1 MKIRSKSALRGLALV
16 SAMTLVLVG
25 CGSSSS
31 DSAGT
36 LSEQALG
43 AQGAEN
49 AEAGY
54 PLPDCTGLDPASC
67 TYDGFDPDVHGFGFE
82 NWGEVGN
89 VGATELIAL
98 FGRKK
103 VCASGSGS
111 TCVLF
116 PAARQFAAQVN
127 EAMAGGH
134 CEGMAVLAAR
144 LFLGYDNLADLDPTA
159 TSTFELARETPAV
172 SQAIETWWATQ
183 MLPPVQRAYQGYQTY
198 QPSEIATALA
208 DGLAR
213 GVGYTMGIYSEAGGH
228 AITPIGVTELEGKLA
243 VSAYD
248 NNFPGTVQRILIDPV
263 AETWSYA
270 MGSTN
275 PDAPT
280 GGWEGGQGTIELTP
294 MESRTLPAE
303 SPFTDGE
310 AKGAAANKTSQLLV
324 TSPNPSTRLGLQLA
338 IGGTT
343 YDLSDPTTELPDGVI
358 ARSTLGSVL
367 SGKGLAVSVDRTKVG
382 AFTAEL
388 STPGAQAGTVPVT
401 MSIDDPSS
409 PRVTLRG
416 VVDPGTGTS
425 ASFSVG
431 KGGRVTVDPAEIGG
445 AEVNVSNGLI
455 SADFDLPEGV
465 DMSVGARD
473 GNGVAEIEYF
483 DEDGSSIGVYEVE
496 YETEDGT
503 VVDIVADFDETSG
516 EFDVTEE
523 AAEAESVD
531 TALLTALEDDLG
543 EEGGAPAGD
552 EGGSNAGEE
561 GSGQDL
567 ADEAAGD
574 GTDGAVDT
582 GAGDGTD
589 NGSGSGSDNG
599 SGSGSD
605 NGSGSGSDSGS
616 GSGSDSGSTND
627 EPIVEEEPAPEVNG
641 AAEE

>member
-1 MKIRSKSALRGLALV
+1 MALILA
-16 SAMTLVLVG
+16 G
-25 CGSSSS
+25 CGSSAS
-31 DSAGT
+31 DST
-36 LSEQALG
+36 ETQSQQVLG
-43 AQGAEN
+43 AQGSEN
-49 AEAGY
+49 SEAGY
-54 PLPDCTGLDPASC
+54 PLPNCTGLDPASC
-67 TYDGFDPDVHGFGFE
+67 AYDGFDPEVDGFGFE

-89 VGATELIAL
+89 LGATELIAL

-134 CEGMAVLAAR
+134 CEGMAVMAAR
-144 LFLGYDNLADLDPTA
+144 LFLGYDNLADLDPAA

-183 MLPPVQRAYQGYQTY
+183 MLPPVQRAYQEYQTY
-198 QPSEIATALA
+198 QPSEIAAALA

-213 GVGYTMGIYSEAGGH
+213 GVGYTMGIYSDAGGH

-294 MESRTLPAE
+294 MDSRSLPAE

-324 TSPNPSTRLGLQLA
+324 TSPDPSTRLGLELA

-343 YDLSDPTTELPDGVI
+343 YDLSDPTIDLPDGVI

-382 AFTAEL
+382 AFTAAL
-388 STPGAQAGTVPVT
+388 SVPGDQAQTLPVT
-401 MSIDDPSS
+401 MSIDDPNS

-416 VVDPGTGTS
+416 VVDQGTGTS

-465 DMSVGARD
+465 DMSVGARGSD
-473 GNGVAEIEYF
+473 GVAEIEYL
-483 DEDGSSIGVYEVE
+483 DEDGQAIGTYEVE
-496 YETEDGT
+496 YETEDGN
-503 VVDIVADFDETSG
+503 VVDIVADFDEKSG
-516 EFDVTEE
+516 DFDVTEE
-523 AAEAESVD
+523 AAEAEDVD
-531 TALLTALEDDLG
+531 TALLSALEDDLG
-543 EEGGAPAGD
+543 DEGGAPAGD
-552 EGGSNAGEE
+552 EGGNNAGEE
-561 GSGQDL
+561 GSGQGL
-567 ADEAAGD
+567 ADDAAGD
-574 GTDGAVDT
+574 GTDGAADT

-589 NGSGSGSDNG
+589 GAADTGAGDGTDGGSG
-599 SGSGSD
+599 
-605 NGSGSGSDSGS
+605 
-616 GSGSDSGSTND
+616 SGSTND
-627 EPIVEEEPAPEVNG
+627 EPVIEEEPAPEANG